1 MQALSKTARATGWR
15 VGWVVSPKH
24 LTPVIRAVHD
34 QLVLQAPT
42 PLQVGV
48 AALG

>member
-1 MQALSKTARATGWR
+1 VSKTAKATGWR
-15 VGWVVSPKH
+15 VGWVVAPAP
-24 LTPVIRAVHD
+24 LTPTIRAVHD